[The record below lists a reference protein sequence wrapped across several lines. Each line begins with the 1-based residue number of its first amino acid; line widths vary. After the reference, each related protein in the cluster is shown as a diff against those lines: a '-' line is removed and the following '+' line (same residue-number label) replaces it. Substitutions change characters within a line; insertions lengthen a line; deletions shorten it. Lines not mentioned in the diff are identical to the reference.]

1 MIKKYVDEKKNTVLV
16 VDDIKIEIKD
26 EKVKN
31 G

>member
-1 MIKKYVDEKKNTVLV
+1 MRWMVADTVLV
-16 VDDIKIEIKD
+16 VDDIKIVITDKKD

>member
-1 MIKKYVDEKKNTVLV
+1 MSEEEKKNTVLV